1 MSKRRAFLKVAVPA
15 VLFPLAAMLIMGTVL
30 RNPYVEGLP
39 FGVVDLDGTSLSRTV
54 VHNLKRHPTLAVDD
68 TLRTEDEARRALE
81 QRRIVGMMLIP
92 RDYYRDL
99 RANRSSNA
107 VVVIDGT
114 NTVIASNVQ
123 QAVSTV
129 MATVSAGYQMKV
141 LESRGAGPETAQA
154 VLSNFS
160 FGERVLY
167 EPTLGY
173 QAYLIHLSTL
183 YVIQMVFFSL
193 FLVPFLIERK
203 NALGIPVSPRDLAR
217 RLGPLWLIAD
227 LAVSVATWGGFQ
239 LLHGLFGLPEHA
251 DLLRHTALIT
261 LFLMQLTAIGLVW
274 ASAFRDP
281 SIFTETYLS
290 LSLVF
295 MMTAGIT
302 WPAWAMPPGFDAV
315 TSALWPMITV
325 ALPFK
330 ALHLKNAGWAQLAP
344 TILQGLAFTAAWG
357 ALGTFFY
364 IRSRK
369 RSLAHE

>member
-1 MSKRRAFLKVAVPA
+1 MAKLRPFLKVIAPA
-15 VLFPLAAMLIMGTVL
+15 VLLPLAAMLLIGTVL
-30 RNPYVEGLP
+30 RNPYVEDLP

-54 VHNLKRHPTLAVDD
+54 VHSLKLHRTLSVDD
-68 TLRTEDEARRALE
+68 TLRTENEARRALE

-92 RDYYRDL
+92 QGYYREL
-99 RANRSSNA
+99 RANRPSNA

-114 NTVIASNVQ
+114 NTVVASNIQ
-123 QAVSTV
+123 SAVSTV
-129 MATVSAGYQMKV
+129 MATVSAGYQLKV
-141 LESRGAGPETAQA
+141 LESRGAGPETALA
-154 VLSNFS
+154 ILSNFS

-183 YVIQMVFFSL
+183 YVVQMVFFSL

-203 NALGIPVSPRDLAR
+203 NALGVPISPRGLAR
-217 RLGPLWLIAD
+217 RLGPLWVAAD
-227 LAVSVATWGGFQ
+227 LAVSVATWLGFQ
-239 LLHGLFGLPEHA
+239 LLHALFGLPEHS

-261 LFLMQLTAIGLVW
+261 LFQLQLTAIGLVW

-281 SIFTETYLS
+281 AIFTETYLS

-302 WPAWAMPPGFDAV
+302 WPSWAMPPGFDTAM
-315 TSALWPMITV
+315 SALWPMITI

-330 ALHLKNAGWAQLAP
+330 AVHLKNLGWDQLVPVA
-344 TILQGLAFTAAWG
+344 LQGLAFTAAWG

-364 IRSRK
+364 IRSRQ
-369 RSLAHE
+369 RSLA

>member
-1 MSKRRAFLKVAVPA
+1 MADLRPFLRMAVPA
-15 VLFPLAAMLIMGTVL
+15 ALLPLAAMLLIGTVL

-54 VHNLKRHPTLAVDD
+54 VHSLKLHPTLSVDD
-68 TLRTEDEARRALE
+68 TMRTEDEARHAIE

-92 RDYYRDL
+92 HDYYRDL
-99 RANRSSNA
+99 RANRPSNA
-107 VVVIDGT
+107 VVIIDGT
-114 NTVIASNVQ
+114 NTVVASNVQ

-129 MATVSAGYQMKV
+129 MATVSAGYQLKV

-154 VLSNFS
+154 ILSNFA

-183 YVIQMVFFSL
+183 YVVQMVFFSL

-203 NALGIPVSPRDLAR
+203 NAFGVPVSLRDLAR
-217 RLGPLWLIAD
+217 RLGPLWLAAD
-227 LAVSVATWGGFQ
+227 VTVSLATWAGFQ
-239 LLHGLFGLPEHA
+239 LLHALFGLPEHA
-251 DLLRHTALIT
+251 DLLRHTTLIT
-261 LFLMQLTAIGLVW
+261 LFLLQLTAIGLVW

-302 WPAWAMPPGFDAV
+302 WPSWAMPPGFDAAMS
-315 TSALWPMITV
+315 TLWPMITI
-325 ALPFK
+325 APPFK
-330 ALHLKNAGWAQLAP
+330 AVHLKNLGWDEFGPVA
-344 TILQGLAFTAAWG
+344 LQGLAFTAAWG
-357 ALGTFFY
+357 ALGALLY

-369 RSLAHE
+369 RSLAHV